1 MTFPIRI
8 DFAITETAYP
18 KLLDF
23 LQSHATTD
31 DGFPHINVTVGWVT
45 TPDTAAELA
54 SAEPR
59 MPAVNPWDYL
69 DFEVKASNARFAER
83 LTQND
88 LLYFQHTLMESCQSR
103 NIAPHVTGLRP
114 LEHLDL
120 AKIHAFCQAM
130 TKGAYAQQERG
141 SFTLYM
147 EYPTPD
153 DAAAAIPTLNEYGLT
168 LADIFLLE
176 EAVSMEQTS

>member
-8 DFAITETAYP
+8 DFAIPEDTYP

-23 LQSHATTD
+23 VQSHATTD

-45 TPDTAAELA
+45 IPEQATELA
-54 SAEPR
+54 AAEPR

-88 LLYFQHTLMESCQSR
+88 LLYFQHTLMESCRSR
-103 NIAPHVTGLRP
+103 NIAPHITAPRP
-114 LEHLDL
+114 LADL
-120 AKIHAFCQAM
+120 RLETIHAFCQAM
-130 TKGAYAQQERG
+130 TQGSYTQHERG
-141 SFTLYM
+141 SFTPYM
-147 EYPTPD
+147 QYPTPD
-153 DAAAAIPTLNEYGLT
+153 HAEAAIAALNQCGLT

-176 EAVSMEQTS
+176 